1 MVFLICQELNA
12 QAPSETKKDCYRTV
26 EMLAKCSPRTKCTK
40 AQIYFR
46 VRIRLT
52 YFQLTVGPCQ
62 LKLVEIKLPTNLNSN
77 LFPLKS
83 FLSHLLLGNLNPH
96 FPALFFSF
104 LGISS

>member
-12 QAPSETKKDCYRTV
+12 QARSETKKDCYRTV

-40 AQIYFR
+40 AQIYLR
-46 VRIRLT
+46 VSIRPT

-62 LKLVEIKLPTNLNSN
+62 LKLVEIKLPTNLNSI
-77 LFPLKS
+77 S
-83 FLSHLLLGNLNPH
+83 YLLLGNLNPH